1 MAIVN
6 IVNVT
11 TINGVTTA
19 VNLTTTSA
27 TSVLSNAVSPGTSVY
42 KIESLVVANTTASS
56 ATITINYYSAAALGG
71 TAYPICSATVV
82 PAYSS
87 LVVIEKTN
95 GIYLAAN
102 SSIGATA
109 GTANALQVVCSYE
122 DIS

>member
-1 MAIVN
+1 MPVN

-11 TINGVTTA
+11 TINGVTTTA
-19 VNLTTTSA
+19 NLTTTSA
-27 TSVLSNAVSPGTSVY
+27 TSVVSNANASGKVY
-42 KIESLVVANTTASS
+42 KIESLVVANITGTT
-56 ATITINYYSAAALGG
+56 ATITINYYDAAALGG
-71 TAYPICSATVV
+71 NARAICYTTSV
-82 PAYSS
+82 PGNAS

-95 GIYLAAN
+95 GIYLEAN

>member
-1 MAIVN
+1 MPVN

-11 TINGVTTA
+11 VINGVTTA
-19 VNLTTTSA
+19 VNLTSTSA
-27 TSVLSNAVSPGTSVY
+27 TSVVSNANASGKVY
-42 KIESLVVANTTASS
+42 KIESLVVANITGTT
-56 ATITINYYSAAALGG
+56 ATITINYYDAAALGG
-71 TAYPICSATVV
+71 NARAICSTTSV
-82 PAYSS
+82 PANAS

-95 GIYLAAN
+95 GIYLEAN

>member
-1 MAIVN
+1 MPVN

-27 TSVLSNAVSPGTSVY
+27 TSVVSNANASGKVY
-42 KIESLVVANTTASS
+42 KIESLVVANTTASA

-71 TAYPICSATVV
+71 TAYPICSATSV
-82 PAYSS
+82 PANAS

-95 GIYLAAN
+95 GIYLEAN

-109 GTANALQVVCSYE
+109 GTGSALQVVCSYE